1 METEHT
7 NFSQTKIHIMYN
19 QTPIQYLA
27 DAIQQKKEWAPAAM
41 RNYLTQHVNIFEIPF
56 SQITYTGLKC
66 SNMWEAI
73 CCAFDWAEAP
83 EGFKCWAEVANSIQI
98 ELYGEVKIDHTQVN
112 PAPECGQE

>member
-1 METEHT
+1 MKTEHT
-7 NFSQTKIHIMYN
+7 IISQTKPRIMYN